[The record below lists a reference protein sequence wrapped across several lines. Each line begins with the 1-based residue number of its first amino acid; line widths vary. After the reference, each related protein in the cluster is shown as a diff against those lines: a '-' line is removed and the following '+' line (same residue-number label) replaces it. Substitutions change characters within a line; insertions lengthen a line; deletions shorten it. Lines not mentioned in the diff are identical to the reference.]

1 MPIQVNL
8 DRILQERKMTLSEL
22 SLRVDITLANLSIL
36 KTGKARA
43 MRFSTFDAICRALN
57 CQPGDVLEW
66 TEGGPDDGED

>member
-1 MPIQVNL
+1 
-8 DRILQERKMTLSEL
+8 MTLSEL

-43 MRFSTFDAICRALN
+43 MRFSTLDSICRVLN

-66 TEGGPDDGED
+66 TGGLSDSEED